1 MSIEQTLKQV
11 QADVN
16 RFGKIEPQQ
25 LSLVLD
31 ALIQMAARLTKLER
45 PHDVPKGYT

>member
-31 ALIQMAARLTKLER
+31 ALIQMAERLTKLEQ
-45 PHDVPKGYT
+45 PHDAPKGYT